1 MLGQCINVMLM
12 LNVNLDALLLI
23 YISELEYLLIRHKL
37 AIMSKTLGWT
47 QWMVWR
53 DWEQIKTENGKPHY
67 YMPEAISRAHL
78 ENDYSLSISFPH
90 SPPDQSHQ
98 PKNCSL
104 HCNCN
109 HNLPLQFPHCPPS
122 QNLQVCVV
130 AIFSLPTLSAS
141 YKTWVLLTSPYNHI
155 NQSN

>member
-1 MLGQCINVMLM
+1 M
-12 LNVNLDALLLI
+12 
-23 YISELEYLLIRHKL
+23 
-37 AIMSKTLGWT
+37 
-47 QWMVWR
+47 
-53 DWEQIKTENGKPHY
+53 NGLKRLR
-67 YMPEAISRAHL
+67 ANKDRKWQASLRAHL

-141 YKTWVLLTSPYNHI
+141 YKTWVLLTSPNDHI
-155 NQSN
+155 NQSNKTKPNEPKTTRRKEKATKHNQILQTQQKTDTVIDYHFLLCRVDQWWKLPALCL